1 MDGAAFDRVLQRLHL
16 AAGRRS
22 VLTSLAGAG
31 LAASAGSA
39 VDTVTAKAH
48 PECADRPE
56 YNAILV
62 EMHDPVVGLIA
73 DVDAAI

>member
-39 VDTVTAKAH
+39 VDTVTAKKKK
-48 PECADRPE
+48 
-56 YNAILV
+56 
-62 EMHDPVVGLIA
+62 
-73 DVDAAI
+73 